1 MVAVQ
6 VHTQAFQF
14 RHVQA
19 ASGHGQ
25 CGVLH
30 IASDGAVR
38 QIVTVTDGI
47 ATRFLPV
54 DGDLSGEM
62 DVTVAVSPGEEVDV
76 PDDILPQA
84 GGVHPLQ
91 KFGEFLPVGHM
102 QPLPVGERVGIVR
115 GCQGGQAGQGEYQ
128 KTVMFQIL
136 TAGEMPLFRLV
147 DEAVPFQLMNVLPF
161 KEHVLLVHEAAGGQV
176 FERLVETRVAL
187 LQVGTVQAVAFRI
200 VHAERYRHAAVS
212 GKDDTVF
219 VIDDIQYG
227 ISFVCHFLIVCFFI
241 CYPVQLL
248 FISLQQ

>member
-6 VHTQAFQF
+6 VHAQAFQF

-76 PDDILPQA
+76 PDDILPSGWRRPSFQTGVPDTVYHTN
-84 GGVHPLQ
+84 GGVTPS
-91 KFGEFLPVGHM
+91 
-102 QPLPVGERVGIVR
+102 
-115 GCQGGQAGQGEYQ
+115 
-128 KTVMFQIL
+128 
-136 TAGEMPLFRLV
+136 
-147 DEAVPFQLMNVLPF
+147 
-161 KEHVLLVHEAAGGQV
+161 
-176 FERLVETRVAL
+176 
-187 LQVGTVQAVAFRI
+187 RI
-200 VHAERYRHAAVS
+200 R
-212 GKDDTVF
+212 
-219 VIDDIQYG
+219 
-227 ISFVCHFLIVCFFI
+227 
-241 CYPVQLL
+241 
-248 FISLQQ
+248 

>member
-6 VHTQAFQF
+6 VHAQAFQF

-84 GGVHPLQ
+84 GGGHPSR
-91 KFGEFLPVGHM
+91 
-102 QPLPVGERVGIVR
+102 RV
-115 GCQGGQAGQGEYQ
+115 
-128 KTVMFQIL
+128 
-136 TAGEMPLFRLV
+136 
-147 DEAVPFQLMNVLPF
+147 
-161 KEHVLLVHEAAGGQV
+161 
-176 FERLVETRVAL
+176 
-187 LQVGTVQAVAFRI
+187 
-200 VHAERYRHAAVS
+200 S
-212 GKDDTVF
+212 
-219 VIDDIQYG
+219 
-227 ISFVCHFLIVCFFI
+227 LI
-241 CYPVQLL
+241 L
-248 FISLQQ
+248 FITPMAEFTPSRNSVSFSRSDTCSLSR